1 MNLIGK
7 IIGNRYE
14 VLEEVGLGGMA
25 TVFKAKDHVLNRL
38 VAVKVLKD
46 EFTTDNEFIKR
57 FNTEAQAAASLSHP
71 NIVSI
76 YDVGHEE
83 ENNLYYI
90 VMELVN
96 FKRDNKCRRS
106 TILEMVIKY
115 SYANC
120 ISIRACT

>member
-14 VLEEVGLGGMA
+14 ILEEVGLGGMA
-25 TVFKAKDHVLNRL
+25 TVYKAKDHVLNRL

-46 EFTTDNEFIKR
+46 EFTTDTDFIKR

-76 YDVGHEE
+76 YDVGHED

-90 VMELVN
+90 CN
-96 FKRDNKCRRS
+96 
-106 TILEMVIKY
+106 
-115 SYANC
+115 
-120 ISIRACT
+120 

>member
-57 FNTEAQAAASLSHP
+57 FNTEAQ
-71 NIVSI
+71 ITFI
-76 YDVGHEE
+76 
-83 ENNLYYI
+83 I
-90 VMELVN
+90 
-96 FKRDNKCRRS
+96 
-106 TILEMVIKY
+106 
-115 SYANC
+115 
-120 ISIRACT
+120 

>member
-14 VLEEVGLGGMA
+14 ILEEVGLGGMA
-25 TVFKAKDHVLNRL
+25 TVYKAKDHVLNRL

-46 EFTTDNEFIKR
+46 EFTTDTEFIKR

-76 YDVGHEE
+76 YDVGHED

-90 VMELVN
+90 VMELIQGKTLKEIIN
-96 FKRDNKCRRS
+96 S
-106 TILEMVIKY
+106 E
-115 SYANC
+115 
-120 ISIRACT
+120 

>member
-83 ENNLYYI
+83 ENNL
-90 VMELVN
+90 
-96 FKRDNKCRRS
+96 
-106 TILEMVIKY
+106 
-115 SYANC
+115 
-120 ISIRACT
+120 